1 MKVGDLVMWTGTQ
14 DHADG
19 AIGMV
24 DIGIVIGVDR
34 FQPNWVKIRWF
45 RSPDPEGAAMYPM
58 KLKCLEVISEVL
70 R

>member
-1 MKVGDLVMWTGTQ
+1 MKVGDLVMWNGRE
-14 DHADG
+14 G
-19 AIGMV
+19 I

-45 RSPDPEGAAMYPM
+45 SAPDPEGAAMYPI
-58 KLKCLEVISEVL
+58 KHRCLEVISEVL

>member
-1 MKVGDLVMWTGTQ
+1 MKVGDLVMWNGSE
-14 DHADG
+14 G
-19 AIGMV
+19 I

-45 RSPDPEGAAMYPM
+45 RSPDPEGAAMYPI
-58 KLKCLEVISEVL
+58 KHRCLEVISEVL

>member
-14 DHADG
+14 DHADS

-34 FQPNWVKIRWF
+34 FQPNWVTIRWF
-45 RSPDPEGAAMYPM
+45 RSQGAAMYPM

>member
-1 MKVGDLVMWTGTQ
+1 MKVGDLVMWNGRE
-14 DHADG
+14 G
-19 AIGMV
+19 I

-45 RSPDPEGAAMYPM
+45 RSPDPEGAAMYPI
-58 KLKCLEVISEVL
+58 KHRCLEVISEVL

>member
-1 MKVGDLVMWTGTQ
+1 MKVGDLVMWNGSE
-14 DHADG
+14 G
-19 AIGMV
+19 I